1 MHRMKQQVML
11 LLAAVVLAVGFVSGA
26 SAQALKIG
34 YVKDD
39 DIKQTY
45 KAWARAQEQWENEK
59 KVWDSTAQARSAELQ
74 TMMDDY
80 DKQRLILSDEKK
92 RERENAIRAKQDDL
106 NRYTQEVYGPDGLAE
121 KKQAE
126 LVKPLLD
133 NINKAIQQLAA
144 DEGYD
149 IIFTQM
155 SGIAYMKPTYD
166 VTAKVLE
173 YLEKLEK

>member
-1 MHRMKQQVML
+1 MHRFKQQMML
-11 LLAAVVLAVGFVSGA
+11 LLTAVVLAVAFVSGA

-39 DIKQTY
+39 DIKKSY
-45 KAWARAQEQWENEK
+45 KAWNRAQEQWEAEK
-59 KVWDSTAQARSAELQ
+59 KVWDSTAQARSTELQ

-92 RERENAIRAKQDDL
+92 RERESAIRTKQDAL
-106 NRYTQEVYGPDGLAE
+106 NQYTQQVYGPEGIAE

-126 LVKPLLD
+126 LVGPLLD
-133 NINKAIQQLAA
+133 NINKAIQQLAT
-144 DEGYD
+144 DEGFD

-166 VTAKVLE
+166 VTPKVLD